1 MGFWKLKMAAWKI
14 AGGVIP
20 QTRRTKRPF
29 LSTQTA
35 CQLSVEFPTGIATT
49 FRILTKKLALQH

>member
-1 MGFWKLKMAAWKI
+1 MAAWKI